1 MIIAPAVLLDLDGT
15 LTEPYEGISRSVVH
29 ALAQF
34 GVPAPDEATLRSY
47 IGPPMIESFRAV
59 FGGDEAKAEAAL
71 GHYRHRFGER
81 GLFENAVFDGIPEA
95 ISDLRREG
103 VRIVLATSKPRFYAV
118 QILEHFGL
126 MPLFDAA
133 HGSELDGR
141 NNHKTDLIAH
151 IIDAERVDP
160 ARAVMVGDRRHDVIG
175 ARANGVRCIAVE
187 WGYGTDAEFAE
198 CLPDRRIGSV
208 GDLAPAVL
216 EMLRGAG
223 GPA

>member
-1 MIIAPAVLLDLDGT
+1 MSVAPTVLLDLDGT
-15 LTEPYEGISRSVVH
+15 LTEPYEGISRSVIH

-34 GVPAPDEATLRSY
+34 GVAAPDEATLRSY
-47 IGPPMIESFRAV
+47 IGPPMIDSFRAV

-71 GHYRHRFGER
+71 GHYRQRFGER

-95 ISDLRREG
+95 IRQLRGHG
-103 VRIVLATSKPRFYAV
+103 VRIVLATSKPRYYAV

-126 MPLFDAA
+126 LALFDAA

-141 NNHKTDLIAH
+141 NNHKRDLIAH
-151 IIDAERVDP
+151 IIEVEGVDP
-160 ARAVMVGDRRHDVIG
+160 RHAVMVGDRRHDVIG

-198 CLPDRRIGSV
+198 CRPDRRIGTV
-208 GDLAPAVL
+208 AELAPAVI
-216 EMLRGAG
+216 EMLGRAR
-223 GPA
+223 